1 MKHPA
6 VVPIGL
12 ALLAALG
19 CNRGSKEP
27 ASDKASATA
36 SAAPAAA
43 TSSVKGPDVSHAL
56 TEEDFED
63 EAERQITAD
72 NIEAELDLL
81 AREISQE

>member
-1 MKHPA
+1 M
-6 VVPIGL
+6 
-12 ALLAALG
+12 
-19 CNRGSKEP
+19 
-27 ASDKASATA
+27 
-36 SAAPAAA
+36 
-43 TSSVKGPDVSHAL
+43 KGPDVSHAL